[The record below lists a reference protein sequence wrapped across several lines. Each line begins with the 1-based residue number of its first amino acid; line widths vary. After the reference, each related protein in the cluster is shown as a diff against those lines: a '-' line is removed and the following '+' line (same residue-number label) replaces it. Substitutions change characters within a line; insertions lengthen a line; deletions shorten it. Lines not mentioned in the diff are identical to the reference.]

1 MADTVALIKAV
12 RTSHDRFAALVSPLD
27 DDAVQRPSYD
37 DEWSIAQVASH
48 LGSQAEI
55 FGLFLDAGLS
65 GTAAPGG
72 EAFPPIWD
80 RWNNRTPALQV
91 ADSVLANEE
100 FATRVEG
107 LSESE
112 RAGFALS
119 AFGTELDLAGT
130 LAMRLGEHA
139 VHTWDVAVAVDPKAT
154 VAADAVELLIDSLPA
169 MAARTGKAA
178 ADGRGVVV
186 ETVAPQR
193 RFVLTTGPEVSLVA
207 DSGTTAA
214 DLRLPAEAL
223 VRLVYGRLDPEHTP
237 ADLADDAV
245 LTQLREVFPGF

>member
-1 MADTVALIKAV
+1 MADSALWIRTL

-27 DDAVQRPSYD
+27 DDAIQGPSYD

-65 GTAAPGG
+65 GGDAPGG
-72 EAFPPIWD
+72 ESFPPIWD
-80 RWNNRTPALQV
+80 RWNNRAPALQV

-100 FATRVEG
+100 FVTRVEG

-119 AFGTELDLAGT
+119 AFGTELDLVGAMG
-130 LAMRLGEHA
+130 MRLGEHA
-139 VHTWDVAVAVDPKAT
+139 LHTWDVAVVADPKAT
-154 VAADAVELLIDSLPA
+154 VAADAVELLVDSLPT
-169 MAARTGKAA
+169 MAARVGKAA
-178 ADGRGVVV
+178 DDGKAVVV
-186 ETVAPQR
+186 ETTGPQR

-214 DLRLPAEAL
+214 DLLLPAEAL

-237 ADLADDAV
+237 ADIADNAV
-245 LTQLREVFPGF
+245 LARLRVVFPGF